1 MLLHRSIRAQLLALI
16 GASLLSMLIFALGSF
31 HFLSGNITAY
41 QRLLDGPLEASRLVD
56 EANLKFKV
64 QVQEWKNVL
73 LRGSSPGDREKYWG
87 SFEDQESQV
96 QVILERLVVLSQG
109 NTALATQIRQLQAEH
124 RTLGASYRRGL
135 EAFVASNDATIGDT
149 AVRGIDR
156 ATSEQLSAL
165 VVELREAAQRESAR
179 IGAAADH
186 SIMFGT
192 LLMILAGVLIALLGL
207 WLINRNLVM
216 PIGTLIDHIANL
228 SHGRIGQPVAEGR
241 QDELGRLAAATNV
254 LQAFLAETFS
264 NLQRSSADLEFA
276 SNELG
281 AVAREM
287 SEGARVQTERTDQAA
302 TAMEEMSATAQEV
315 AAHTRGAAEAATRV
329 DLATRQGEQ
338 AMQGVVT
345 SIEAIRRE
353 IESTASVIHALEDD
367 SQRIGSVLAVIRG
380 VADQT
385 NLLALNAAIEAARA
399 GEQGRGFAV
408 VADEVRNLARRTAES
423 TLEINAIIEA
433 VQRRAGEAAQAIDNG
448 QRSSEEG
455 VRQVVQAGET
465 LASLTD
471 AVETI
476 RDMNRHI
483 ASAAEEQT
491 LVAGEISRN
500 LTELAEIATDNQ
512 RRVQR
517 SEHISGE
524 LHDLSGR
531 LSALTNRL
539 S

>member
-179 IGAAADH
+179 IGAAADR

-192 LLMILAGVLIALLGL
+192 LLMILAGILIALLGL

-216 PIGTLIDHIANL
+216 PIGMLIDHIANL

-281 AVAREM
+281 AVAHEM

-338 AMQGVVT
+338 AMQGVVA
-345 SIEAIRRE
+345 SIESIRRE

-455 VRQVVQAGET
+455 VRQVAQAGET

>member
-179 IGAAADH
+179 IGAAADR

-192 LLMILAGVLIALLGL
+192 LLMILAGILIALLGL

-216 PIGTLIDHIANL
+216 PIGMLIDHIANL

-281 AVAREM
+281 AVAHEM

-315 AAHTRGAAEAATRV
+315 AARGAAEAATRV

-338 AMQGVVT
+338 TMQGVVA
-345 SIEAIRRE
+345 SIESIRRE

-455 VRQVVQAGET
+455 VRQVAQAGET